1 MKKYVL
7 LIAAFFLTTAIF
19 AQKTDSLH
27 YRITVKFGS
36 MAAGVPSNQPVLA
49 YVASFKKKYKIKKIK
64 YDRIGPM
71 GREGEYYMAFPL
83 KELTKKQQ
91 TVFVKNVTAIAA
103 KLKDRGYASTEENES
118 VSKGEF
124 EGKIT
129 HITL

>member
-1 MKKYVL
+1 
-7 LIAAFFLTTAIF
+7 
-19 AQKTDSLH
+19 
-27 YRITVKFGS
+27 
-36 MAAGVPSNQPVLA
+36 MAACVRSNQPVLA
-49 YVASFKKKYKIKKIK
+49 YVESFKKKYKIKKIK

-118 VSKGEF
+118 FSKSEF
-124 EGKIT
+124 EGKLT
-129 HITL
+129 HISL

>member
-1 MKKYVL
+1 MKKYL
-7 LIAAFFLTTAIF
+7 LLVAAFFLTTAIF
-19 AQKTDSLH
+19 AQKSDSLH
-27 YRITVKFGS
+27 YGIIIKFGS

-49 YVASFKKKYKIKKIK
+49 YVAAFKKKYKIKKIT

-83 KELTKKQQ
+83 KELSKKQKAE
-91 TVFVKNVTAIAA
+91 FVKNLHQIAK
-103 KLKDRGYASTEENES
+103 KLTDRGYASTEENES
-118 VSKGEF
+118 VSKSEF

>member
-1 MKKYVL
+1 MKKYL
-7 LIAAFFLTTAIF
+7 LLVAALFLTTAIF
-19 AQKTDSLH
+19 AQKGDSLH

-49 YVASFKKKYKIKKIK
+49 YVAAFKKKYKIKKIK

-91 TVFVKNVTAIAA
+91 AVFLKNIKGIAA
-103 KLKDRGYASTEENES
+103 KLTDRGYASAEENES
-118 VSKGEF
+118 FSKKDF
-124 EGKIT
+124 EGKLT